1 MVDQALRHDLMAKVE
16 GIFDSGEEADLHMI
30 QQELADLGFVQKA
43 GDAATI
49 RMEHEQAAL
58 VLEIELDES
67 GSVHGYE
74 LLPREEWGQKQERF
88 RW

>member
-1 MVDQALRHDLMAKVE
+1 MVDQALRHVLMAKVE
-16 GIFDSGEEADLHMI
+16 ALFDSGEEADLHRI

-43 GDAATI
+43 GDSATI
-49 RMEHEQAAL
+49 GMDHEQAAL
-58 VLEIELDES
+58 VLEIELDET

-74 LLPREEWGQKQERF
+74 LLPREEWEQKQEKF